1 VTQKWTQIYEG
12 LHQGW
17 KAEAP
22 KAEVVFVHGLDAHW
36 LSTWHPTGSDDGW
49 MQWLGRDLPG
59 ANVYALDYEVA
70 KTGWLGDAWP
80 LADRAKHLLDVV
92 HYGIPGHLPLIFICH
107 SLGGL
112 HVKKLVESADSST
125 ALPQWASV
133 VNRVHGV
140 VFFAT
145 PHDGS
150 KLANMALRLPQLLV
164 RPTVAIED
172 LRADSSQLI
181 ELDERFRSIVTKR
194 RTPILSFRETRK
206 TARGGIFGKVFKATV
221 VDPNSANPKIP
232 DMPCLP
238 AEGDH
243 STMCKFVDDRQ
254 RAYRRTLDFV
264 GKIIN
269 VTPAPPSSPALPS
282 PKPKASWWKR
292 TLFKLLGEPP
302 QGVISSGIGGV
313 PSLLSGVLDL
323 RGTASVAADDD
334 SGDGLTAR
342 ERSLISAAVLGQAK
356 ATNFYALGLRPN
368 PRFVGRE
375 QALTDLLAAMFPPN
389 SPDAVQPTA
398 LSQGFAGEGG
408 IGKSQLAQ
416 RFAEQTCKALGGGAE
431 GWDRFDCAWWLDC
444 AAATHGQALRVL
456 AEHLGHA
463 VNPQETPA
471 DLRRAVQRLL
481 GDGRR
486 HLLVLDNLE
495 PQPGADPASAEAWSL
510 VGELALPPNGRV
522 LLTTRD
528 KNPPVEVGAVVR
540 LEALSPDE
548 ALTLLRSARADLA
561 NEQHAAVLT
570 HIAEHLGRLALAVDM
585 ARAWLTLHPGEGPQT
600 LLDQLKP
607 SDQAVVAF
615 FEDHELTDRAAG
627 YRRSVASAL
636 TLHLPTIAGQPAEAL
651 LNAAAYCA
659 PSAIPGD
666 LLRVAAGLSPQ
677 DARDGLAQLVSKSL
691 IHHEPGPFG
700 GRVHVHRLT
709 QTVVRARVS
718 DANAESVGGTLM
730 SLIEVLIEWYC
741 WPDTVAEERVDHVKN
756 AARMAAVAHAE
767 AAIVHYEA
775 IQRESVDGEN
785 LTKSRS
791 NSPINPE
798 TLREIGANVTL
809 LRGEMAKWLPD
820 VGMHSAAE
828 RHLSAAIKWGEAQSP
843 RDERNLAIDY
853 ASRARVRH
861 DRGMLREAEEDLA
874 KAIAWGETQSPRD
887 ERSLA
892 IDYAA
897 RADSRHDRGLLKEAV
912 EDINKAITWGEAQD
926 PRDERVLVI
935 WYSTRAS
942 IRRFCGQLLEAEED
956 LDKTI
961 AWGEAQSPRDERSLA
976 IDYAARS
983 QVRHDRGRLKEAEQ
997 DLEKALA
1004 WGERQFPRDERSLAI
1019 DYANRARIR
1028 VDQGQYALAL
1038 SDVQR
1043 SLSWAGAQQPVD
1055 EWGIALW
1062 RGNRATIFAEMNRLD
1077 EARADI
1083 AHCIAW
1089 HTANQPDN
1097 RSRMARFRR
1106 DQARIFAQSGMW
1118 TEAAASIAAALP
1130 LHEAVFGP
1138 DHEWTK
1144 KARAWQSA
1152 IAERRVPPRWLDT
1165 PAGV

>member
-1 VTQKWTQIYEG
+1 MTQKWTQIYEG

-561 NEQHAAVLT
+561 NEQHAAVLSD
-570 HIAEHLGRLALAVDM
+570 IAEHLGRLALAVDM

-677 DARDGLAQLVSKSL
+677 AARDGLAQLVSKSL

-700 GRVHVHRLT
+700 GWVHVHRLT
-709 QTVVRARVS
+709 QTVVRARLKQG
-718 DANAESVGGTLM
+718 DGG
-730 SLIEVLIEWYC
+730 E
-741 WPDTVAEERVDHVKN
+741 AERVVQQVLGAMIELFHDVALHTKYP
-756 AARMAAVAHAE
+756 ARTAAVAHAD
-767 AAIVHYEA
+767 AAIAHASQPAAAAGDGADVRLSRTPSPVAEA
-775 IQRESVDGEN
+775 
-785 LTKSRS
+785 RS
-791 NSPINPE
+791 A
-798 TLREIGANVTL
+798 R
-809 LRGEMAKWLPD
+809 
-820 VGMHSAAE
+820 
-828 RHLSAAIKWGEAQSP
+828 LSAELALHLHVTGQHTAASRHIDAAILWGEAQSP
-843 RDERNLAIDY
+843 RDE
-853 ASRARVRH
+853 
-861 DRGMLREAEEDLA
+861 
-874 KAIAWGETQSPRD
+874 Q
-887 ERSLA
+887 SLA
-892 IDYAA
+892 IDYAW
-897 RADSRHDRGLLKEAV
+897 RASIGQDRGLLKEAE
-912 EDINKAITWGEAQD
+912 EDIA
-926 PRDERVLVI
+926 R
-935 WYSTRAS
+935 S
-942 IRRFCGQLLEAEED
+942 
-956 LDKTI
+956 I

-976 IDYAARS
+976 IGYASRASIRQERGLLKEAAEDIARS
-983 QVRHDRGRLKEAEQ
+983 IMWGQAQSPRDERVLAVWYGMRASIRQQRGLLKEAE
-997 DLEKALA
+997 DDIARSIA
-1004 WGERQFPRDERSLAI
+1004 WGEAQTPRDERQMAI
-1019 DYANRARIR
+1019 WYAERARIR
-1028 VDQGQYALAL
+1028 RDLKQ
-1038 SDVQR
+1038 
-1043 SLSWAGAQQPVD
+1043 
-1055 EWGIALW
+1055 
-1062 RGNRATIFAEMNRLD
+1062 FAA
-1077 EARADI
+1077 ARADI
-1083 AHCIAW
+1083 DAALAW
-1089 HTANQPDN
+1089 FLANLPDDA
-1097 RSRMARFRR
+1097 RSIGIFRR
-1106 DQARIFAQSGMW
+1106 INDSID
-1118 TEAAASIAAALP
+1118 AA
-1130 LHEAVFGP
+1130 EG
-1138 DHEWTK
+1138 T
-1144 KARAWQSA
+1144 
-1152 IAERRVPPRWLDT
+1152 
-1165 PAGV
+1165 